1 VDPTAKHGIKLEKP
15 GERKTKLE
23 EELRIRELQ
32 ARLSPGRTQGRARE
46 QEIKSLLEVIT
57 AKQAKLKRKVRL
69 EAAAEA
75 RKIEGNSG
83 FSHACFIHDRFFHS
97 LSFSG

>member
-1 VDPTAKHGIKLEKP
+1 VDPTAKHGIKLEKL
-15 GERKTKLE
+15 GERKAKLE

-46 QEIKSLLEVIT
+46 EEIKSQLEVIA

-69 EAAAEA
+69 EAAADA
-75 RKIEGNSG
+75 RKIAENS
-83 FSHACFIHDRFFHS
+83 D
-97 LSFSG
+97 SFTCVLYS